1 MRAAATSWLE
11 ALPTVRRDH
20 PLAPHTTYRIGGPA
34 DWYLE
39 TGSGFEALVEGC
51 HRHRVALTMLGN
63 GSNVLV
69 ADEGVEGLV
78 VRSSGPWIEVHG
90 DVVRAA
96 AGARMIKV
104 AQAAAEAA
112 LTGFEWALGIPGMVG
127 GSVHNNAG
135 CFGSDVASTVLR
147 VHGVTPAGAAATWT
161 PEQCAFAYRTSSLRH
176 GPLAG
181 GVVVAAEFQL
191 RPGDPAQIRVR
202 MEEIQQARHRT
213 QPVSG
218 RSTGSVFT
226 NPPGDHAG
234 RLIEAAGLKGRRLG
248 GAMVSREHAN
258 FIVNPGAATA
268 HDVADLVGLVQA
280 TVEERFGVRLE
291 PEIEV
296 LGRWPGGVPHAFF
309 SGVST

>member
-1 MRAAATSWLE
+1 VTAAATSWLE
-11 ALPTVRRDH
+11 TLREVRRDH
-20 PLAPHTTYRIGGPA
+20 SLAPHTTYRIGGPA

-39 TGSGFEALVEGC
+39 AGGGFEVLIEGC
-51 HRHRVALTMLGN
+51 RDHQVTLTMLGN
-63 GSNVLV
+63 GSNVLI

-78 VRSSGPWIEVHG
+78 VRCSERTIAVHG

-96 AGARMIKV
+96 AGARMVKV
-104 AQAAAEAA
+104 AQAAAAA
-112 LTGFEWALGIPGMVG
+112 ARTGFEWALGIPGMVG

-147 VHGVTPAGAAATWT
+147 VDGVTADGASATWT
-161 PEQCAFAYRTSSLRH
+161 PDQCAFAYRTSSLRQ

-191 RPGDPAQIRVR
+191 RPGDPAQIRAR

-218 RSTGSVFT
+218 RSTGSVFK
-226 NPPGDHAG
+226 NPSGDHAG
-234 RLIEAAGLKGRRLG
+234 RLIEVAGLKGRSLG

-258 FIVNPGAATA
+258 FIVNAGGATA
-268 HDVADLVGLVQA
+268 HDVADLVRLVQA
-280 TVEERFGVRLE
+280 TIEERFGVRLE

-296 LGRWPGGVPHAFF
+296 LGRWPGGVPEAFLT
-309 SGVST
+309 GVSA

>member
-1 MRAAATSWLE
+1 MTAAATSWLE
-11 ALPTVRRDH
+11 ALPGVRRDH
-20 PLAPHTTYRIGGPA
+20 SLAPHTTYRIGGRA

-39 TGSGFEALVEGC
+39 TGSGFEALVAGC
-51 HRHRVALTMLGN
+51 RRHRVALTMLGN
-63 GSNVLV
+63 GSNVLI

-78 VRSSGPWIEVHG
+78 IRCAGPFVAVHG
-90 DVVRAA
+90 DVVRAG
-96 AGARMIKV
+96 AGARMVKV

-147 VHGVTPAGAAATWT
+147 VHGVTPDGAGAAWT

-176 GPLAG
+176 GPLSG

-191 RPGDPAQIRVR
+191 RPGDPAQIRER
-202 MEEIQQARHRT
+202 MEEIQQARRRT

-218 RSTGSVFT
+218 RSTGSVFK
-226 NPPGDHAG
+226 NPAGDHAG
-234 RLIEAAGLKGRRLG
+234 RVIEAAGLKGHRLG
-248 GAMVSREHAN
+248 AAMVSREHAN
-258 FIVNPGAATA
+258 FIVNAGGATA

-280 TVEERFGVRLE
+280 TVEDQFGVHLE

-296 LGRWPGGVPHAFF
+296 LGRWPGGVPEAFL
-309 SGVST
+309 SGVSA